1 MKVTVK
7 YAAQARVATGIP
19 FEELE
24 LDAPLSVHDLVVRLA
39 RRHGSAFSKLA
50 LDGNGRPHPALLVAV
65 GDDQVPS
72 GDSRKVS
79 SGEVVTILTP
89 ISGG

>member
-7 YAAQARVATGIP
+7 YAAQARVAAGVAS
-19 FEELE
+19 EELE
-24 LDAPLSVHDLVVRLA
+24 LDGPTSVHDLVVHLA
-39 RRHGSAFSKLA
+39 RRHGTAFGRLA

-72 GDSRKVS
+72 GAPRRVS
-79 SGEVVTILTP
+79 SGETVTIITP